1 MSGSRVGKAAEAD
14 LIIGIGKE
22 TEDMGEDNGLRHIYV
37 SKNKLGGKHG
47 TCSTVIKPELSRY
60 VD

>member
-1 MSGSRVGKAAEAD
+1 MAGSRVGKAAEAD
-14 LIIGIGKE
+14 LIVGIGKE
-22 TEDMGEDNGLRHIYV
+22 QEDSGEDNKLRHIYV

-47 TCSTVIKPELSRY
+47 TCTTVIEPEVSRY